1 MKYKKNKSRLIEMQG
16 VYFSV
21 KFGLVFI
28 YALNVNC
35 KKYSSIYIER
45 KYFQLITCTF
55 ILKRKDFSVENL
67 ETTPSIFLSK
77 FSSEI
82 YLSRIINYQGG
93 IQYSVWL
100 VFCPYFFFL
109 SSFSSFAI
117 SIFRERLTGQQGMIH
132 RIAGNGEGIIIFLVF
147 HFHLLRR
154 FQPLLFNRSICN
166 YQIDC

>member
-28 YALNVNC
+28 YALNVYC

-82 YLSRIINYQGG
+82 YLSRIINY
-93 IQYSVWL
+93 
-100 VFCPYFFFL
+100 
-109 SSFSSFAI
+109 
-117 SIFRERLTGQQGMIH
+117 
-132 RIAGNGEGIIIFLVF
+132 
-147 HFHLLRR
+147 
-154 FQPLLFNRSICN
+154 
-166 YQIDC
+166 